1 LFIHCATI
9 PAFIIGFAI
18 MRHLIFSLLVL
29 VLCAACGVKGALE
42 KPSGS
47 VPPPPPLDRL
57 TPAPEKAPS
66 ADVNTPPESPK

>member
-9 PAFIIGFAI
+9 PAFVIGFAI

-42 KPSGS
+42 KPSGP
-47 VPPPPPLDRL
+47 VPPPPLDSL

-66 ADVNTPPESPK
+66 ADVNTLPESPK